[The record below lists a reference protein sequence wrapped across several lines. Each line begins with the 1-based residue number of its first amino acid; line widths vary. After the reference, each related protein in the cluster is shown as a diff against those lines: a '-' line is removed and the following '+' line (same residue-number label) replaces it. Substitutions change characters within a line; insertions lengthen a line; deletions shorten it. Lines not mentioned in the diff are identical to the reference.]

1 MRLFTMSMLQQY
13 RQIEDTIRELS
24 EKLKSLSNDEKLKK
38 EIEFEKKLTA
48 LMEQYGKNPRDVIA
62 ILDPGNKMAAPAKAA
77 APAKRARR
85 VKRYKNPHNGDVIET
100 KGGNHKMLKAWKEQY
115 GADTVES
122 WATILD

>member
-1 MRLFTMSMLQQY
+1 MSMLQQY

-48 LMEQYGKNPRDVIA
+48 LMEQYGKSVKDVIA
-62 ILDPGNKMAAPAKAA
+62 IIDPDNKTGAPVRTAS

-85 VKRYKNPHNGDVIET
+85 VKQYKNPHTGEVIKT
-100 KGGNHKMLKAWKEQY
+100 KGGNHKELKAWKEKY

>member
-62 ILDPGNKMAAPAKAA
+62 ILDPGNKMAVPAKAA
-77 APAKRARR
+77 AQIGRASCREKWR
-85 VKRYKNPHNGDVIET
+85 SRWSPN
-100 KGGNHKMLKAWKEQY
+100 
-115 GADTVES
+115 S
-122 WATILD
+122 